1 MENALN
7 ATLISFSLQMEDAST
22 RTNTVKNSI
31 RMENVFNACQHINT
45 VKKCKNVSRKLRVA
59 FMTMKIDVF
68 LVKFLSLK
76 TQEDVSSTDVFII
89 GKMAAD
95 NVSILTELPIEKDA
109 KFLTVFLTRQKNV
122 SDVLKD
128 MPFLLKTYASSKIN
142 IVWHIIILE
151 LSVWDAWKD
160 TDLIE
165 KEDANM

>member
-1 MENALN
+1 
-7 ATLISFSLQMEDAST
+7 
-22 RTNTVKNSI
+22 
-31 RMENVFNACQHINT
+31 
-45 VKKCKNVSRKLRVA
+45 
-59 FMTMKIDVF
+59 MTMKIDVF

-142 IVWHIIILE
+142 IV
-151 LSVWDAWKD
+151 
-160 TDLIE
+160 
-165 KEDANM
+165 